1 MVRRLAIILAFVV
14 ASLALPVAIAGA
26 THKTT
31 AAERSSGED
40 DQLAEAVHEVDAARR
55 LTDRSVDIAEDGDRE
70 NAYEVARTAY
80 LDHFELVEIP
90 LRLRD
95 PNLVLDLEFK
105 FAELRDGIQSG
116 APTGEVRSTAREIQA
131 GLDDVE
137 RELTD
142 PGIAAPL
149 LAFGFSFS
157 ILFRE
162 GLEAVLMIGIVL
174 GSLEAARASDFR
186 RPLAWGVGAALA
198 ATAITFALATTVVE
212 LAPVDRELL
221 EAGAALLAVAVLFAV
236 TFWLVSRLEQR
247 RWMEF
252 MRARVSRAVA
262 AGGAL
267 AFAGLGFTA
276 VYREGFETVLFYQAL
291 ALFAEG
297 LVLWVVLGAV
307 AGAVALGAI
316 GYAVV
321 GLGKKLPLRPMLIA
335 GAAVLLLLSVAFA
348 GNAVYALQAAD
359 VVAITPVDAGWARPP
374 IFIAELTGIHPTVEG
389 LSVQAGLLALYL
401 VGSLYVF
408 VVRPARERQAA
419 RAAGRTVA

>member
-1 MVRRLAIILAFVV
+1 MTRLAVTFAVVV
-14 ASLALPVAIAGA
+14 ASLALPVATAGA

-31 AAERSSGED
+31 ATERSSAADE
-40 DQLAEAVHEVDAARR
+40 QFAEALSEVDASRE
-55 LTDRSVDIAEDGDRE
+55 LTDRSVELAEDGDRE
-70 NAYEVARTAY
+70 RAYEVARSAY

-116 APTGEVRSTAREIQA
+116 APISDARSTAQEIHV

-137 RELTD
+137 RQLTD

-149 LAFGFSFS
+149 VALGFSFS

-162 GLEAVLMIGIVL
+162 GLEAVLMIAIVL

-186 RPLAWGVGAALA
+186 RPLAWGVAAALA
-198 ATAITFALATTVVE
+198 ATGITFALATTVVE

-252 MRARVSRAVA
+252 MRARVSGAVT

-291 ALFAEG
+291 TLFAEG

-307 AGAVALGAI
+307 AGALALGAV
-316 GYAVV
+316 GYAVF
-321 GLGKKLPLRPMLIA
+321 GLGRKLPLRPMLIA
-335 GAAVLLLLSVAFA
+335 GAAVLMLLSVAFV
-348 GNAVYALQAAD
+348 GNAVNALQAAD
-359 VVAITPVDAGWARPP
+359 VVAATPVDAGWARPP

-389 LSVQAGLLALYL
+389 LAVQAGLLGLYVL
-401 VGSLYVF
+401 GSLYAF
-408 VVRPARERQAA
+408 VLRPARERQAA
-419 RAAGRTVA
+419 RVAGRSAA

>member
-1 MVRRLAIILAFVV
+1 MRCLAVTFAIVT
-14 ASLALPVAIAGA
+14 ASLFLTAPVAEA
-26 THKTT
+26 THETT

-40 DQLAEAVHEVDAARR
+40 DQFDDALREVDAARE
-55 LTDRSVDIAEDGDRE
+55 LTDRSVDLAEDGDRE
-70 NAYEVARTAY
+70 RAYEVARSAY

-116 APTGEVRSTAREIQA
+116 GPIGDTRSTAREIQV

-186 RPLAWGVGAALA
+186 RPLAWGVAAALA

-297 LVLWVVLGAV
+297 LVLWIVLGAV
-307 AGAVALGAI
+307 AGAVALGVI

-321 GLGKKLPLRPMLIA
+321 GLGKKLPLRPMLIG
-335 GAAVLLLLSVAFA
+335 GATVLLLLSAAFA

-359 VVAITPVDAGWARPP
+359 VVTVTPVEAGWARPP

-389 LSVQAGLLALYL
+389 LAVQAGLLALYL
-401 VGSLYVF
+401 LGSLYVF
-408 VVRPARERQAA
+408 VLRPVRERQAA
-419 RAAGRTVA
+419 RAAGGTAA